1 MITEKDI
8 KPTPKYI
15 SKLIFKEDFNE
26 REHRNG
32 KTRFYSYLAK
42 YNKELVQV
50 IVACKNRGKKWYHK
64 QVAIHGIH
72 TPYCFVK
79 DMEYFWLGGYVVGW
93 YNEGLNKT
101 RKWYETDEWFEADDK
116 YYFPFAHVVNR
127 EFALKFKEYKYSVI
141 EKSYEQNIIKYL
153 RFYEQYPQMELL
165 VKFGLDSYAMSKTI
179 LKKVAKD
186 KKFRKWLIANRNEIS
201 INSFYVE
208 TIMTAYKL
216 NKSLKETQEIMRD
229 KKLFDRPDNYK
240 SLKELISKD
249 ERYRFFS
256 YLQKQHTNLS
266 SYEDYIKAC
275 KYLRLNLNEE
285 KHKYP
290 KDFKKWHD
298 IRIDQYHTKKAEKDA
313 EERKELYETF
323 SKVAQKYISLERL
336 LIKEDYFCIIAK
348 SPQQLVYEGEKLNHC
363 VGRMNYDQKFA
374 REETLIFFIRNR
386 LSPNT
391 PLVTLEY
398 SLKNHKVL
406 QCYGGH
412 DTKPSDDI
420 LEFVNKK
427 WLPYANRK
435 LREIAI

>member
-8 KPTPKYI
+8 KPIPKYI
-15 SKLIFKEDFNE
+15 SKLIFKEDFHE
-26 REHRNG
+26 REQRNG

-64 QVAIHGIH
+64 QIAIHGIH

-141 EKSYEQNIIKYL
+141 EKSYEQNILKYL
-153 RFYEQYPQMELL
+153 RLYERYPQMELL
-165 VKFGLDSYAMSKTI
+165 VKFGLDNYAMSKTI

-201 INSFYVE
+201 KNSFYVD

-216 NKSLKETQEIMRD
+216 NKSLKETQEIMQD

-240 SLKELISKD
+240 SLKELISKN
-249 ERYRFFS
+249 ERYKFFS
-256 YLQKQHTNLS
+256 YLQRQQTNLS

-298 IRIDQYHTKKAEKDA
+298 IRIDQYHTAKIKEDKKQ
-313 EERKELYETF
+313 RKALYEKF
-323 SKVAQKYISLERL
+323 ANIADKYLTLERNRNENFVVIIARSPAD
-336 LIKEDYFCIIAK
+336 LIKEG
-348 SPQQLVYEGEKLNHC
+348 QVLHHC
-363 VGRMNYDQKFA
+363 VGQMNYDQKFI
-374 REETLIFFIRNR
+374 REESLIFFVRTKKDMQ
-386 LSPNT
+386 T
-391 PLVTLEY
+391 PFITLEY

-406 QCYGGH
+406 QCYGAH
-412 DTKPSDDI
+412 DTKPNDEI
-420 LEFVNKK
+420 LEFVNNK

-435 LREIAI
+435 LRQIAI

>member
-8 KPTPKYI
+8 KPIPKYI

-72 TPYCFVK
+72 TPYCLVK

-127 EFALKFKEYKYSVI
+127 EFALKFKEYKYSSI

-153 RFYEQYPQMELL
+153 RLYEEYPQMELL
-165 VKFGLDSYAMSKTI
+165 VKFGLDNYAMSKTI

-201 INSFYVE
+201 INSFYVD

-240 SLKELISKD
+240 SLKELISKN
-249 ERYRFFS
+249 ERYKFFS
-256 YLQKQHTNLS
+256 YLQKQQTNLS
-266 SYEDYIKAC
+266 SYEDYIIAC

-290 KDFKKWHD
+290 KNFKKWHD
-298 IRIDQYHTKKAEKDA
+298 IRIDQYRTAKIKEDKKQ
-313 EERKELYETF
+313 RKALYEKF
-323 SKVAQKYISLERL
+323 ANIADKYLTLERNKNENFVVIIARSPAD
-336 LIKEDYFCIIAK
+336 LIKEGQI
-348 SPQQLVYEGEKLNHC
+348 LHHC
-363 VGRMNYDQKFA
+363 VGQMNYDQKFI
-374 REETLIFFIRNR
+374 REESLIFFVRTKEDMQ
-386 LSPNT
+386 T
-391 PLVTLEY
+391 PFITLEY

-406 QCYGGH
+406 QCYGEH

-420 LEFVNKK
+420 LDFVNKK

-435 LREIAI
+435 LRQIAI